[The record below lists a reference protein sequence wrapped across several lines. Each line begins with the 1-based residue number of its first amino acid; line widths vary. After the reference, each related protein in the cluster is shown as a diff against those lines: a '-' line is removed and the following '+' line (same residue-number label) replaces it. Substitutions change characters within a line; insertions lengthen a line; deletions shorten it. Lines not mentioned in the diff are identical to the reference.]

1 MILLL
6 DNYDSF
12 TFMLQD
18 YLEQLGP
25 SCVTWQHDKCT
36 IDDIEALAPEAIVL
50 SPGPKRPED
59 AGITMKVIEQFYRS
73 LPLLGIC
80 LGHQAIGSFFGAF
93 VSQSEYPVHGKTSFV
108 DHHHDALFQ
117 GVPTPFQVMR
127 YHSLIVDLPDNIP
140 LQIIAS
146 TQNSGII
153 MALRHQSL
161 PIYSCQFH
169 PESILTD
176 DGLHILANWMD
187 LVGLTVN
194 HQQVAS
200 SE

>member
-25 SCVTWQHDKCT
+25 TCVTWQHDKCT
-36 IDDIEALAPEAIVL
+36 VEEIRKLCPETIVL
-50 SPGPKRPED
+50 SPGPKGPED
-59 AGITMKVIEQFYRS
+59 AGITMEVIDKFHSS

-80 LGHQAIGSFFGAF
+80 LGHQAIGSYFGGN
-93 VSQSEYPVHGKTSFV
+93 VIQSEYPVHGKTSMV
-108 DHHHDALFQ
+108 QHDGDLLFKNI
-117 GVPTPFQVMR
+117 PSHFQVMR
-127 YHSLIVDLPDNIP
+127 YHSLIIDLPANTP
-140 LQIIAS
+140 LQVVAS
-146 TQNSGII
+146 TQDSGVI
-153 MALRHQSL
+153 MALRHRSL

-169 PESILTD
+169 PESILTEY
-176 DGLHILANWMD
+176 GGQLLANWMG
-187 LVGLTVN
+187 LVGLTGN
-194 HQQVAS
+194 HQKAVS